1 MSRIFI
7 ARVSSL
13 PFIKAISISH
23 LCINFLNSSKL
34 TLSSPSSSAS
44 FIRFLISSILIF
56 SPIRSSTSLRPSA
69 VMPFSWRQSNI
80 LNDYSISFSLVM
92 VSIILVYKIGLYLAM
107 RAMN

>member
-1 MSRIFI
+1 M
-7 ARVSSL
+7 
-13 PFIKAISISH
+13 
-23 LCINFLNSSKL
+23 
-34 TLSSPSSSAS
+34 
-44 FIRFLISSILIF
+44 
-56 SPIRSSTSLRPSA
+56 RPSA